1 MDKKKSITILRVL
14 FACLFTIFALPIS
27 AQDVSKI
34 QFCDKKYEYG
44 EGKDSITLFFK
55 VLDKNGEAVKDV
67 TLANLEKYL
76 VFYEE
81 DKMISPDRYKLTA
94 VNSGQRIPGD
104 FTFSVLVDLSIPE
117 EGKEQIFQT
126 IGKLVES
133 APDSCVYISFFGDE
147 VSASEMVTKAN
158 YESFKSKFH
167 KPAES
172 KCFYSALYSKL
183 TEFSSTAGE
192 FEGDIKAAAG
202 YAKNKDILHRAQTA
216 KDKNVLFVFTDGN
229 KRSDD
234 ETISFIEVTD
244 YQSNP
249 AHQVPRVYA
258 MYYTGN
264 GVDENVKLTLE
275 GVSVPRDAN
284 GTILTERQGSYK
296 PSNDMATVL
305 SNFQQVVNDAMY
317 DYAFTY
323 RATENKAYT
332 GRVTYMAEWKGMES
346 GKGDYSIGTAET
358 PWPLKA
364 ESAGDAIVKILI
376 ALLMAMLTF
385 AFFFLVMKVII
396 PFFKSKKFSAQYY
409 KSYVPEANVQ
419 RRICTYCRQDI
430 QPGQLVVTKCKHIM
444 HVSCWQ
450 QNGYKCVEYGQNCKD
465 GIQDHVDWKDIFNK
479 QSLRDS
485 YQALAGILAGLISWI
500 IFELIGRGMLTSLS
514 TGIAKTFFRNEEQ
527 MGNLFTDCA
536 GKVSAFL
543 AVGFL
548 LGFFLS
554 LVFRYNDEYRKK
566 DAKIYLKIIGLSLL
580 TGIIGMAAFAVGGI
594 IFCLLLSAVGTTYI
608 PWYCSLPA
616 YILFSICINSLQYNG
631 IVELQTVAVGRL
643 CRDQVIA
650 CLIGN
655 DELAEFRLLAVED
668 VHATDGLHSAFLVFD
683 LLEVE
688 CRARHTDTLV
698 FAPDDLNGIRPVLH
712 QIIGHGITGDECHGL
727 TRIIAHIQSRDG
739 APDHLRGRR
748 KFQRH
753 TVIELIDLIGIIH
766 HSRQYPAIALNELA
780 DDAVLVGRV
789 VLDAGDHL
797 RCDVIDHLQIELI
810 LIPVRIADE
819 IGSLLG
825 GDGIERFLLLLLQGF
840 DLCLDLKHFLRITG
854 ILTGHELVGT
864 EQHDQFLAL
873 LRERRK
879 IPLLTVIQEILVPF
893 GEQCGQ
899 IGRLCR
905 LGRTGIG
912 NAFEHGILLLECSDA
927 LLDVDLC
934 IRGVH
939 GCDRAADAEL
949 AAVGDLVADNAL
961 AAVGNDL
968 LVTDKDALHQL
979 RIAPDRQQ
987 CCFGRIVLCQILYR
1001 CVDDRQHNADRN
1013 ERKYGIQ
1020 GTGFHGTPLLFRLL
1034 VLRIQKRNRAGR
1046 CNGGDCVLINDL
1058 LLSLAVKNDNVIVKS
1073 LDDALALESVDQI
1086 GRHEDAFFSCLVEE
1100 SVL

>member
-1 MDKKKSITILRVL
+1 MDKKKSINSLRVL
-14 FACLFTIFALPIS
+14 ATCLFSIFALSIS

-44 EGKDSITLFFK
+44 QGKDSITLFFK

-67 TLANLEKYL
+67 TVANLEKYL

-104 FTFSVLVDLSIPE
+104 FTFSVLVDLSIPD

-133 APDSCVYISFFGDE
+133 APDSCVYISFFGHE

-158 YESFKSKFH
+158 YNSFKSKFH
-167 KPAES
+167 TPAES

-183 TEFSSTAGE
+183 TEFSSSAGE

-202 YAKNKDILHRAQTA
+202 YAKNKDILHRAQKA

-364 ESAGDAIVKILI
+364 ESTGDAIVKILI
-376 ALLMAMLTF
+376 ALLVAILTF

-396 PFFKSKKFSAQYY
+396 PYFKSKKFSAQYY

-465 GIQDHVDWKDIFNK
+465 GIQDHVDWKDIFSK

-485 YQALAGILAGLISWI
+485 YQALAGILAGLVSWI

-566 DAKIYLKIIGLSLL
+566 DAMIYLKIIGLSIL

-616 YILFSICINSLQYNG
+616 YILFSICTALSLT
-631 IVELQTVAVGRL
+631 IKSSIPMKSA
-643 CRDQVIA
+643 
-650 CLIGN
+650 LIGGLCSAVIGFIVLYFSGFIGSRYGWMN
-655 DELAEFRLLAVED
+655 MLLDFIIYGGGLGASLVTVRMLAERY
-668 VHATDGLHSAFLVFD
+668 FLVIKNG
-683 LLEVE
+683 VKAGQRIPIHKWMNATGGGNKVSIGMTGE
-688 CRARHTDTLV
+688 CEIQMNWEKSNKVAKEHVQLYIDQARTLPMLKPL
-698 FAPDDLNGIRPVLH
+698 A
-712 QIIGHGITGDECHGL
+712 TGVVYNVR
-727 TRIIAHIQSRDG
+727 T
-739 APDHLRGRR
+739 
-748 KFQRH
+748 
-753 TVIELIDLIGIIH
+753 EL
-766 HSRQYPAIALNELA
+766 PANKP
-780 DDAVLVGRV
+780 V
-789 VLDAGDHL
+789 VLSNGDN
-797 RCDVIDHLQIELI
+797 
-810 LIPVRIADE
+810 
-819 IGSLLG
+819 
-825 GDGIERFLLLLLQGF
+825 F
-840 DLCLDLKHFLRITG
+840 K
-854 ILTGHELVGT
+854 
-864 EQHDQFLAL
+864 
-873 LRERRK
+873 
-879 IPLLTVIQEILVPF
+879 
-893 GEQCGQ
+893 
-899 IGRLCR
+899 
-905 LGRTGIG
+905 
-912 NAFEHGILLLECSDA
+912 
-927 LLDVDLC
+927 
-934 IRGVH
+934 
-939 GCDRAADAEL
+939 
-949 AAVGDLVADNAL
+949 VGD
-961 AAVGNDL
+961 
-968 LVTDKDALHQL
+968 T
-979 RIAPDRQQ
+979 I
-987 CCFGRIVLCQILYR
+987 FEY
-1001 CVDDRQHNADRN
+1001 
-1013 ERKYGIQ
+1013 
-1020 GTGFHGTPLLFRLL
+1020 
-1034 VLRIQKRNRAGR
+1034 
-1046 CNGGDCVLINDL
+1046 
-1058 LLSLAVKNDNVIVKS
+1058 
-1073 LDDALALESVDQI
+1073 
-1086 GRHEDAFFSCLVEE
+1086 VEN
-1100 SVL
+1100 